1 VIGEEARIVKREQ
14 KRKKQ
19 AEVLERGLK
28 ECKLNSIN
36 RSSFIMSSWGV
47 IRFRR
52 QGVHQTIGASDV
64 RRRIDQIYHSY

>member
-28 ECKLNSIN
+28 ECKLNSN
-36 RSSFIMSSWGV
+36 QSFIMSSCHHG
-47 IRFRR
+47 
-52 QGVHQTIGASDV
+52 G
-64 RRRIDQIYHSY
+64 